1 MFTGGILHI
10 FTKTV
15 GKKKEPLF
23 AVLLSWA
30 FVQASCVYCVSVL
43 ANQHVY
49 ISAVVVIRE
58 VIVFYLYFTFAVH
71 FVDWQSQCNCSTSN
85 NVLSAIL
92 RSCQS
97 CLLCT

>member
-30 FVQASCVYCVSVL
+30 FVQASCVYCISISVNQQRVSV
-43 ANQHVY
+43 VI
-49 ISAVVVIRE
+49 ISLKK
-58 VIVFYLYFTFAVH
+58 IV
-71 FVDWQSQCNCSTSN
+71 
-85 NVLSAIL
+85 L
-92 RSCQS
+92 RI
-97 CLLCT
+97 